1 MKKTRHCEIRLHT
14 IGSTVPADRGAAKRR
29 AKELWAKL
37 KAILKAGKVVC
48 VQARELWSEE
58 ERVHLRPGHFWLA
71 LLGDADGKGSP
82 IIAGPFKEKNTWWPP
97 QKGESGWKAEYE
109 GIARQRYDEGDCALL
124 LRHYYHRVADDPE
137 GLTFVGWAAKE
148 GEKLVVNSS
157 EVRGVTGNPLGLKLV
172 EMNPSKKKKA
182 KKKMTHKKKGS
193 QPPPPLFDPKQRL
206 HLDKEV
212 DSELRSGCEGVT
224 LI

>member
-1 MKKTRHCEIRLHT
+1 M
-14 IGSTVPADRGAAKRR
+14 S
-29 AKELWAKL
+29 WA
-37 KAILKAGKVVC
+37 
-48 VQARELWSEE
+48 
-58 ERVHLRPGHFWLA
+58 
-71 LLGDADGKGSP
+71 
-82 IIAGPFKEKNTWWPP
+82 
-97 QKGESGWKAEYE
+97 
-109 GIARQRYDEGDCALL
+109 
-124 LRHYYHRVADDPE
+124 
-137 GLTFVGWAAKE
+137 